1 MEFFLVEKFI
11 WTTSKII
18 IQILID
24 IRYTNLT
31 VHCILYRLSEMLIIV
46 YIFSNINLYTEP
58 AKNARVNG
66 IHNIF
71 VDHLYCSP

>member
-1 MEFFLVEKFI
+1 MDFFLVEKFN

-31 VHCILYRLSEMLIIV
+31 VHCILYSLSEMLIIV

-58 AKNARVNG
+58 ARVNG